1 MAWSGEAQ
9 HRVLGVWPLGHTFW
23 RQVPSRRTG
32 PCVHGGRIG
41 EGGGRRAGICV
52 YAGWTVGGQVGGGKD
67 EEVHELKKAY
77 AAGVEGG
84 KRIFLIYLF
93 VGTYRLRFA
102 ISQRLGL

>member
-1 MAWSGEAQ
+1 
-9 HRVLGVWPLGHTFW
+9 
-23 RQVPSRRTG
+23 
-32 PCVHGGRIG
+32 
-41 EGGGRRAGICV
+41 
-52 YAGWTVGGQVGGGKD
+52 VGGGKD